1 MSFHAPRRTR
11 MNEAGVG
18 FRVVGT
24 EIGLG
29 WVLSSP

>member
-11 MNEAGVG
+11 MNETGAGFG
-18 FRVVGT
+18 EAGT

-29 WVLSSP
+29 LVLSSP